1 MRGRRTGA
9 RFAKVTTSDPL
20 LSCEYDVSPSDHPP
34 VRVYAGEERLAGIIA
49 SAMDAVI
56 TIDADQR
63 IVLFNPSAERIFG
76 VTSDKALGQAL
87 DRFMPDRFRDA
98 HPRHIAR
105 FGATGITSRQ
115 MGTVSR
121 LMALRDNGDEFPVEA
136 SISHS
141 TVGGER
147 LFTVVLR
154 DVTDRVQAE
163 IRIREQAELLN
174 KVTNAIMVLDT
185 DDRIAFWNLGAER
198 LYGWPADEALGR
210 IASEVVHTNA
220 RDETAAAEAELD
232 RSGEWTGEFRE
243 STRDGRRIVVAS
255 HWTRLKNDDGRVR
268 GKIAIDIDVTEKNE
282 LEARFLRSQRLES
295 VGTLVSGIA
304 HDLNNVLTPILMAV
318 RLLKKDKPGIDRAAL
333 LEVASA
339 SVERGTA
346 IIRQLLSFAG
356 GVDGQRIPTHLG
368 RVVGEVR
375 DILDHALPKSIRLEV
390 GIADDL
396 WPVSG
401 DATQLSQVVMN
412 LGVNARDAMPEGGT
426 LTIAAENRILGGDVA
441 SVYPEGKPGPH
452 VLLSVSDTG
461 SGIPAEVLERIFD
474 PFFTTKPF
482 GQGTGLGLSTV
493 LGIVK
498 SHGGFL
504 NVYSEV
510 SHGTRFT
517 AYLPALAGPATV
529 TVVPPGDVA
538 WEGRGER
545 ILIVDDE
552 PLILVTAK
560 AVLEASGYRVLTARG
575 GAEALELFRERH
587 RDIAAVLLDM
597 MMPGMDGP
605 TAMAAMKALD
615 PRVKIVA
622 ASGLRLAQRPA
633 EALAAGAIAF
643 LKKPYSDS
651 ELLQTLTKLLR
662 GTA

>member
-1 MRGRRTGA
+1 MSL
-9 RFAKVTTSDPL
+9 SDN
-20 LSCEYDVSPSDHPP
+20 SAP
-34 VRVYAGEERLAGIIA
+34 VGVFAGEERLAGIIA

-76 VTSDKALGQAL
+76 VPSERALGQSL

-154 DVTDRVQAE
+154 DVTDRERAE

-174 KVTNAIMVLDT
+174 KVTNAIMVLDV
-185 DDRIAFWNLGAER
+185 DDRIVFWNRGAER

-210 IASEVVHTNA
+210 IASEVVHANA
-220 RDETAAAEAELD
+220 RAETAAAEAELD

-356 GVDGQRIPTHLG
+356 GIDGQRIPTHLD

-426 LTIAAENRILGGDVA
+426 LTIAAENRILSGDVA

-461 SGIPAEVLERIFD
+461 GGIPAEVLERIFD
-474 PFFTTKPF
+474 PFFTTNPF
-482 GQGTGLGLSTV
+482 GQGPGLGLSTV

-510 SHGTRFT
+510 GHGTRFT
-517 AYLPALAGPATV
+517 AYLPVLAGPTTTAAT
-529 TVVPPGDVA
+529 PPGDAA

-575 GAEALELFRERH
+575 GAEALELFREQH
-587 RDIAAVLLDM
+587 RDISAVLLDM
-597 MMPGMDGP
+597 MMPGIDGP
-605 TAMAAMKALD
+605 TAMAAMKVID
-615 PRVKIVA
+615 RNVKIIA

-633 EALAAGAIAF
+633 EAFAAGAIAF
-643 LKKPYSDS
+643 LKKPFSDG
-651 ELLQTLTKLLR
+651 ELLQTLARLLH
-662 GTA
+662 GAA

>member
-1 MRGRRTGA
+1 MN
-9 RFAKVTTSDPL
+9 
-20 LSCEYDVSPSDHPP
+20 PSDNPQP
-34 VRVYAGEERLAGIIA
+34 VSVFAGEERLAGIIA

-76 VTSDKALGQAL
+76 VPSDRALGQSL

-154 DVTDRVQAE
+154 DVTDRMHAE

-174 KVTNAIMVLDT
+174 KVTNAIMVSDA
-185 DDRIAFWNLGAER
+185 DDRIAFWNRGAER
-198 LYGWPADEALGR
+198 LYGWSADEALGR
-210 IASEVVHTNA
+210 IASDVVHPNA
-220 RDETAAAEAELD
+220 RDETAEAEAELD
-232 RSGEWTGEFRE
+232 RFGEWTGEFRE

-255 HWTRLKNDDGRVR
+255 HWTRLKSDDGRVR
-268 GKIAIDIDVTEKNE
+268 GKIAIDIDITEKNE

-339 SVERGTA
+339 SIERGTA

-426 LTIAAENRILGGDVA
+426 LTIAAENKILSGDVA

-461 SGIPAEVLERIFD
+461 GGIPAEVLERIFD

-510 SHGTRFT
+510 GHGTRFT
-517 AYLPALAGPATV
+517 AYLPALAGPATA
-529 TVVPPGDVA
+529 TAPRDSDA
-538 WEGRGER
+538 TWEGRGEQ

-575 GAEALELFRERH
+575 GAEALDSFRERH

-597 MMPGMDGP
+597 MMPGVDGP
-605 TAMAAMKALD
+605 TAMAAMRAID
-615 PRVKIVA
+615 PNAKIVA

-633 EALAAGAIAF
+633 EAFAAGAIAF

-651 ELLQTLTKLLR
+651 ELLRTLAKLLH

>member
-1 MRGRRTGA
+1 MST
-9 RFAKVTTSDPL
+9 FKN
-20 LSCEYDVSPSDHPP
+20 PP
-34 VRVYAGEERLAGIIA
+34 PIRVFAGEERLAGIIA

-56 TIDADQR
+56 TIDANQR

-76 VTSDKALGQAL
+76 VPSDQALGQSL
-87 DRFMPDRFRDA
+87 DRFMPNRFRDT

-105 FGATGITSRQ
+105 FGDTGITSRQ

-121 LMALRDNGDEFPVEA
+121 LMALRENGDEFPVEA

-174 KVTNAIMVLDT
+174 KVTNAIMVLDA
-185 DDRIAFWNLGAER
+185 DNRIAFWNLGAER

-210 IASEVVHTNA
+210 IASDVVHPNA
-220 RDETAAAEAELD
+220 RAETDAAEIELN

-243 STRDGRRIVVAS
+243 GTRDGRRIAVES
-255 HWTRLKNDDGRVR
+255 HWTRLKNDDGQVR
-268 GKIAIDIDVTEKNE
+268 GKIVIDIDVTEKNE

-333 LEVASA
+333 LEVASV
-339 SVERGTA
+339 SVDRGTA

-356 GVDGQRIPTHLG
+356 GVDGQRIPLHLG

-375 DILDHALPKSIRLEV
+375 AILDHSLPKSIFLKV
-390 GIADDL
+390 HIADDM
-396 WPVSG
+396 WSVDG

-412 LGVNARDAMPEGGT
+412 LSVNARDAMPDGGT
-426 LTIAAENRILGGDVA
+426 LTIAAENKLLTGDVA
-441 SVYPEGKPGPH
+441 SVYPEGRPGPH
-452 VLLSVSDTG
+452 VVLSVSDTG
-461 SGIPAEVLERIFD
+461 SGISGAVLERIFD

-493 LGIVK
+493 RGIVK
-498 SHGGFL
+498 SHGGFV
-504 NVYSEV
+504 NVYSEAG
-510 SHGTRFT
+510 HGTNFT
-517 AYLPALAGPATV
+517 VYLPALAGSATATTARDGEV
-529 TVVPPGDVA
+529 SWD
-538 WEGRGER
+538 GRGEQ

-552 PLILVTAK
+552 LLILVTAK
-560 AVLEASGYRVLTARG
+560 AVLEASGYRVVTARG
-575 GAEALELFRERH
+575 GAEALDLFRERH
-587 RDIAAVLLDM
+587 CGIAAVLLDM

-605 TAMAAMKALD
+605 TAMAAMKAID
-615 PRVKIVA
+615 PNVKIIA

-633 EALAAGAIAF
+633 EAFAAGAIAF
-643 LKKPYSDS
+643 LKKPFSDS
-651 ELLQTLTKLLR
+651 ELLHTLAKLLH
-662 GTA
+662 GAA

>member
-1 MRGRRTGA
+1 M
-9 RFAKVTTSDPL
+9 S
-20 LSCEYDVSPSDHPP
+20 LSNNPP
-34 VRVYAGEERLAGIIA
+34 PISVLAGEDRLAGIIA

-56 TIDADQR
+56 TIDSDQR

-76 VTSDKALGQAL
+76 VPSENALGQSL
-87 DRFMPDRFRDA
+87 DRFMHGRFRDA
-98 HPRHIAR
+98 HPRHVAR

-154 DVTDRVQAE
+154 DVTDRVHAE

-185 DDRIAFWNLGAER
+185 DDRIAFWNRGAER

-210 IASEVVHTNA
+210 LASEVVHTNA
-220 RDETAAAEAELD
+220 RDETAGAEAELD

-243 STRDGRRIVVAS
+243 ITRDGRRIVVAS
-255 HWTRLKNDDGRVR
+255 HWTRLKNDDGQIR

-304 HDLNNVLTPILMAV
+304 HDLNNVLTPILMAI

-339 SVERGTA
+339 SIERGRA

-356 GVDGQRIPTHLG
+356 GIDGQRIPTHLG

-375 DILDHALPKSIRLEV
+375 DILDHSLPKSIRLEV
-390 GIADDL
+390 AIADDL

-452 VLLSVSDTG
+452 VLLAVSDTG
-461 SGIPAEVLERIFD
+461 GGIPADILERIFD

-510 SHGTRFT
+510 GHGTLFT
-517 AYLPALAGPATV
+517 AYLPALAGPATAI
-529 TVVPPGDVA
+529 VPRDSDA
-538 WEGRGER
+538 TREGRGEQ

-560 AVLEASGYRVLTARG
+560 AVLESSGYRVLTARG

-597 MMPGMDGP
+597 MMPGIDGP
-605 TAMAAMKALD
+605 TAMAAMKTID
-615 PRVKIVA
+615 PQVKIVA

-633 EALAAGAIAF
+633 EAFAAGAIAF

-651 ELLQTLTKLLR
+651 ELLRTLAKLLHR
-662 GTA
+662 TS